1 MRLGRYFTWQNKI
14 AIVDYKVTIKLLLIC
29 HYCDE
34 SEHSHVVLGILFH
47 NSSHKQ
53 ILYHYDVKVRKGEN
67 DGQFYPR
74 GFALKDRNKTPLSFP
89 WY

>member
-1 MRLGRYFTWQNKI
+1 MRLGGYFAWQNKI
-14 AIVDYKVTIKLLLIC
+14 AIVEYKVTINLLLIC

-34 SEHSHVVLGILFH
+34 SEHSHVVLGVLFH
-47 NSSHKQ
+47 DNSYKQ
-53 ILYHYDVKVRKGEN
+53 ILYHYDAKVGEREN

-74 GFALKDRNKTPLSFP
+74 GFALKHRNKISLYFP